1 MCERPR
7 TRSHPNTWLKAYWG
21 VNIRASN
28 SLIKH
33 RYNSSTWVSATSA
46 ICSQSHRLL
55 LLLLLQTWLQR
66 CTLIVCI
73 GVNVDG
79 LGRRVS
85 QIPPIYYLT
94 DTPTGKLP
102 VFNFYSFIW
111 SRHTQKY
118 RFSGYVYCSLN
129 HVPVLLISSDWLIAV
144 SNVGATV
151 VGKT

>member
-21 VNIRASN
+21 VNIRANN

-46 ICSQSHRLL
+46 ICSQSHRL

-111 SRHTQKY
+111 SRHTHKNTGFQATCIV
-118 RFSGYVYCSLN
+118 RGN